1 MIVWL
6 FLFGIVVCKQCQEIL
21 VRKNADDFSGIEK
34 SKFLAAFRKLHAGR
48 FNSVMLNLTGT
59 HLHNK
64 NLIHGSAVF
73 LPWHRHFLHIF
84 QKEIRKVDPSVVVP
98 YWDWTRNSNEPHK
111 SRVFE
116 WLGSDGV
123 GKERCVKLGGKP
135 LEVMID
141 DNGVNPHC
149 LRRKFDLGGKL
160 SAFMGTSGIKKILK
174 QRAFWPFAERLEAQP
189 HASPHDNL
197 GGDMGSMSS
206 PNDPLFWLHHAMVDR
221 IYTSWQFNN
230 PNKYIP
236 DSEDEPLPAFSETT
250 VKDTLDTRAYPYCY
264 EYASLMSSDEQ
275 TSDFK
280 PTKLD
285 TDKQS
290 SDSKLATDKQASDS
304 KSETDNRNNASKPTK
319 SNTDKQPIDSKP
331 AKDKQT
337 SGSKPAGKTTTD
349 TKEKTSEF
357 DPANDIKEEECETDD
372 PSSKTTQAS
381 NQGADQLTPET
392 KKQASESDP
401 ANDIKEDDCEEV
413 VPSNKK
419 AQEPNQESGQLTPE
433 TKKQASE
440 SDPANDIKE
449 DDCEDVPSNKKAQ
462 EPNQESGQLTP
473 ETKKQAS
480 ESDPANDIK
489 EDDCED
495 VPSNKKA
502 QEPNQESGQLTPET
516 KKQASESDPAND
528 IKEDDC
534 EDVPSNKKAQESYQK
549 SGQLNPEA
557 LEQTSE
563 SDPTNDIKEDD
574 CEEDVPSNK
583 KAQEADQENTLQL
596 KLQPGITLA
605 INIAQVANETSAQV
619 LMQHVCP
626 ASLCPTMPTKS
637 KSKSKLIHL
646 PRPISEKWIKMNNY
660 SILKFRFYEIQYA
673 TQIYS
678 KNLEI
683 SRKLKRCKPKQKRLL
698 KY

>member
-21 VRKNADDFSGIEK
+21 VRKNADDFSGVEK
-34 SKFLAAFRKLHAGR
+34 SRFLAAFRKLHAGR

-59 HLHNK
+59 HLNNK

-174 QRAFWPFAERLEAQP
+174 QRDFWPFAERLEAQP

-236 DSEDEPLPAFSETT
+236 DGEDKPLPAFSETT

-280 PTKLD
+280 PTKPD
-285 TDKQS
+285 TDKQT
-290 SDSKLATDKQASDS
+290 SDSKLATVKQASDS

-319 SNTDKQPIDSKP
+319 SDTDKQPIDSKP

-372 PSSKTTQAS
+372 PSSTTTQAS

-401 ANDIKEDDCEEV
+401 TNDIKEDDCEEN

-419 AQEPNQESGQLTPE
+419 AQESYQKSGQLNPE
-433 TKKQASE
+433 ALEQTSE
-440 SDPANDIKE
+440 SDPTNDIKE
-449 DDCEDVPSNKKAQ
+449 DDCEENVPSNKKAQ
-462 EPNQESGQLTP
+462 ESYQKSGQLNP
-473 ETKKQAS
+473 EALEQTS
-480 ESDPANDIK
+480 ESDPTNDIK
-489 EDDCED
+489 EDDCEE
-495 VPSNKKA
+495 N
-502 QEPNQESGQLTPET
+502 
-516 KKQASESDPAND
+516 
-528 IKEDDC
+528 
-534 EDVPSNKKAQESYQK
+534 VPSNKKAQESYQK

-626 ASLCPTMPTKS
+626 TSLCPTMPTKS
-637 KSKSKLIHL
+637 KSKLIHL
-646 PRPISEKWIKMNNY
+646 PRPVRENWIKMNNY